1 MGWEDGVM
9 SDAAP
14 DPSAPE
20 PAQPGIGDLT
30 AGALVFGSSAAV
42 LVVEIV
48 ALRLLAPYLGL
59 TLETST
65 TVIGLAL
72 AAIAAG
78 SWAGGRAA
86 DRIVFME
93 DGCILEDAATEE
105 FFGGRANERAQK
117 FLSQILH

>member
-1 MGWEDGVM
+1 MGWLTYRPEEGVGWEDGVM
-9 SDAAP
+9 SDAVP

-65 TVIGLAL
+65 TVIGLAGDPTRRTRFCASRRTPVTPAC
-72 AAIAAG
+72 AARSLTLFRSRTRSSRCG
-78 SWAGGRAA
+78 P
-86 DRIVFME
+86 
-93 DGCILEDAATEE
+93 T
-105 FFGGRANERAQK
+105 
-117 FLSQILH
+117 